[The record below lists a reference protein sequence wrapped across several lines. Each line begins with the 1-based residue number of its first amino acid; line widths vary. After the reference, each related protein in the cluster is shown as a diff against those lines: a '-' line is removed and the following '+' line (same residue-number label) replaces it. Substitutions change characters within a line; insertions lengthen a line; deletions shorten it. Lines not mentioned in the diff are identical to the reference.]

1 MKLYTSVGPN
11 PHVVNLFMKEKEI
24 ELETQTVDIR
34 GGESRRE
41 PYLSK
46 VNSRGQSPV
55 LEMSPGVF
63 LTEITAICEYLEEK
77 NPAPPLIGTNAE
89 ERAETRMW
97 VRRLDLSVVEPMA
110 NGFRASEGY
119 EMFKDRF
126 RLLPESADNLKA
138 IAQDNLAWLNDDM
151 GDKEFI
157 CGDRF
162 TLADIHL
169 YCFLNFGSKVGQPLN
184 PEFTTVGAWF
194 DRISTRESIAG
205 Q

>member
-1 MKLYTSVGPN
+1 
-11 PHVVNLFMKEKEI
+11 
-24 ELETQTVDIR
+24 
-34 GGESRRE
+34 
-41 PYLSK
+41 
-46 VNSRGQSPV
+46 
-55 LEMSPGVF
+55 
-63 LTEITAICEYLEEK
+63 
-77 NPAPPLIGTNAE
+77 
-89 ERAETRMW
+89 
-97 VRRLDLSVVEPMA
+97 
-110 NGFRASEGY
+110 
-119 EMFKDRF
+119 MFKDRF

-184 PEFTTVGAWF
+184 PEFTKVGAWF